1 MTLIRDQG
9 KLCVSITN
17 LYFCPSKMPQ
27 LFVKACLKKITKF
40 VDIDQD
46 LIQLAIIVFILQTVK
61 NAYL

>member
-1 MTLIRDQG
+1 
-9 KLCVSITN
+9 
-17 LYFCPSKMPQ
+17 MPQ